1 MPGSSALTAPL
12 DAVAGMLELVNG
24 VTDIGG
30 LISALVV
37 GLSVGGMALHKIVY
51 AAKRDR
57 REDAAGEVK
66 QDFVESLRDELD
78 SLRKENRTL
87 LEKNA
92 DLRVMLATAEK
103 EVEHHQDV
111 IDMYVRTL
119 GAR

>member
-1 MPGSSALTAPL
+1 MPNASALTAPL
-12 DAVAGMLELVNG
+12 HAVSGMLELAGG
-24 VTDIGG
+24 VSDLGG
-30 LISALVV
+30 LISMVVV

-78 SLRKENRTL
+78 ALRKENRAL

-92 DLRVMLATAEK
+92 DLRVKLATAEK
-103 EVEHHQDV
+103 EAEHHQDV

-119 GAR
+119 GAK